1 MARDERRAQI
11 LRAAATAFAE
21 QGYAATSVDD
31 VARAAGITKLIVY
44 RHYDSKA
51 ELYRSILER
60 VSARLVEE
68 WLAEIHP
75 TPRPGAAVR
84 TLLTVSREWPESF
97 RLLFVHAAREH
108 EFAQFAAGFRSLQV
122 AAADQVLGDA
132 LTEEP
137 FRTWV
142 TRVVIE
148 FLVAG
153 VLEWTE
159 VGDPSEDEVF
169 VDRATAGLEAMVRC
183 WVDRVGDAAV
193 NSGGAAPPRPGR
205 PARR

>member
-11 LRAAATAFAE
+11 LRAAAAAFAE

-51 ELYRSILER
+51 ELYRSILDR
-60 VSARLVEE
+60 VSARLIEE
-68 WLAEIHP
+68 WMAEIHP
-75 TPRPGAAVR
+75 APRPGAAVR
-84 TLLTVSREWPESF
+84 TLLTVSREWPEGF
-97 RLLFVHAAREH
+97 RLLFVHAAREQ

-132 LTEEP
+132 LVEEP

-159 VGDPSEDEVF
+159 VGDAAEDELF
-169 VDRATAGLEAMVRC
+169 IERATAGLEVMVQS
-183 WVDRVGDAAV
+183 WVDRVGRAV
-193 NSGGAAPPRPGR
+193 VSSGGAAPPRPG
-205 PARR
+205 